1 VPPEE
6 INGFITRGRGISIH
20 RSDCQTLKQL
30 MLRAPERIIK
40 SAWSESTSSNSIFSA
55 EIALMAVDRHGLLR
69 DISEV
74 FSKLRINVVGVNT
87 LSSKGMASMQF
98 SIEIHSLDEITQAM
112 KQLNSVKGVTSAQ
125 RK

>member
-1 VPPEE
+1 
-6 INGFITRGRGISIH
+6 
-20 RSDCQTLKQL
+20 

-40 SAWSESTSSNSIFSA
+40 SAWSENTSSNSIFSA

>member
-1 VPPEE
+1 V
-6 INGFITRGRGISIH
+6 GIKAI
-20 RSDCQTLKQL
+20 
-30 MLRAPERIIK
+30 
-40 SAWSESTSSNSIFSA
+40 
-55 EIALMAVDRHGLLR
+55 DRHGLLR

-98 SIEIHSLDEITQAM
+98 SIEIHSLDEVAQAIKLLM
-112 KQLNSVKGVTSAQ
+112 NVKGVTSAI